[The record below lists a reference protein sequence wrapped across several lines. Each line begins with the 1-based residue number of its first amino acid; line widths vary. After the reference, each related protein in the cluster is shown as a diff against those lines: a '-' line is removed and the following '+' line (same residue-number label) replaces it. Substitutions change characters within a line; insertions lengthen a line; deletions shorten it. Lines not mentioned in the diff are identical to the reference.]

1 MKARWSSP
9 SRIAAIEAASHGR
22 WPSLSRWP
30 SEDQMAFVLGA
41 ARRLVDPGV
50 RIRARGRNAAEVS

>member
-1 MKARWSSP
+1 
-9 SRIAAIEAASHGR
+9 
-22 WPSLSRWP
+22 
-30 SEDQMAFVLGA
+30 MAFVLGA